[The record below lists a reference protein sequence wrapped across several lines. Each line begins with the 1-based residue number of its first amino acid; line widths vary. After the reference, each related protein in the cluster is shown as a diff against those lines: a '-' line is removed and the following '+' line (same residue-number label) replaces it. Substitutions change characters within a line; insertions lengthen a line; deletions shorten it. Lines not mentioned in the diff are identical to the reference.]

1 MILKPINESQ
11 LKEILTEMC
20 RRVGA
25 DYDKI
30 DFKKEGWFRDYTW
43 TEEEQEDFHQ
53 WLGNKLVEWK
63 CTRKGKYRGHMQ
75 KWFALRFEGDE
86 DEIRIDPPPGGHK
99 AEFDAW
105 RWERMEAL
113 PDLII
118 PFKRPVYLRV
128 VETFRRFAAP

>member
-1 MILKPINESQ
+1 MMLKPISEAQ
-11 LKEILTEMC
+11 LKEIMLEMC

-63 CTRKGKYRGHMQ
+63 CAMKRKYRGQPH
-75 KWFALRFEGDE
+75 GYY
-86 DEIRIDPPPGGHK
+86 
-99 AEFDAW
+99 
-105 RWERMEAL
+105 EASKFIL
-113 PDLII
+113 DYGWMT
-118 PFKRPVYLRV
+118 K
-128 VETFRRFAAP
+128 